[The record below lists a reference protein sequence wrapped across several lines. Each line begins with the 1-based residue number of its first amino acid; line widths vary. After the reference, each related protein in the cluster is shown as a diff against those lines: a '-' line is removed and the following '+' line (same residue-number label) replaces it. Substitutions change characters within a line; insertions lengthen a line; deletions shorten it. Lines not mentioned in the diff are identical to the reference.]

1 MGVDGYRGLSPPP
14 LKKTENKSLL
24 LLLCFSF
31 NLCLMMTIVSLCVT
45 LQRIIMARGI
55 INNINAGNLNVKMAQ
70 FLKWWSVTN
79 FVKSK

>member
-1 MGVDGYRGLSPPP
+1 MGWMAIEGSALHPE
-14 LKKTENKSLL
+14 KTENKSL

-55 INNINAGNLNVKMAQ
+55 INNINAGNLNVKMAH
-70 FLKWWSVTN
+70 FSKWWSVTN
-79 FVKSK
+79 FVKS